1 MKGILSA
8 AFAAALA
15 VAPARA
21 ALGDVVSSFRA
32 LSSELRGLARSD
44 TVLFALCYTSPNVV
58 YRFHPV
64 TGSVYGWWN
73 TPRPTKNRGLAFS
86 EGGRVWVGCFE
97 NDFVYDCAGAT
108 GSVRASWS
116 AGHDP
121 YGIAP
126 HCTGDGGRGTTALFV
141 ADSQPNYI
149 WRHNIST
156 GSILSSF
163 RRGAHWDIAYDHR
176 NRIIWVPT
184 EYGDTIFGVSTSGS
198 VASSFKGPADSP
210 TGAAY
215 HGQYLFIG
223 CANGYVYRVHCP
235 GPPSA
240 TPASLGKVKAL
251 YR

>member
-1 MKGILSA
+1 MKAIPFLALTLA
-8 AFAAALA
+8 AGTAF
-15 VAPARA
+15 A
-21 ALGDVVSSFRA
+21 ALGDVVSSFRS

-44 TVLFALCYTSPNVV
+44 TALFALCYTSPNVV

-64 TGSVYGWWN
+64 TGSIYGWWN
-73 TPRPTKNRGLAFS
+73 TPRATKNRGLAFS
-86 EGGRVWVGCFE
+86 WGGHVWVGCFE
-97 NDFVYDCAGAT
+97 NDLVYDCVAAT

-126 HCTGDGGRGTTALFV
+126 HCTGDAGRGTTALFV
-141 ADSQPNYI
+141 ADSQPGYI
-149 WRHNIST
+149 WRHNPST

-163 RRGAHWDIAYDHR
+163 RSGARWDVAYDHR
-176 NRIIWVPT
+176 NRLIWIPVD
-184 EYGDTIFGVSTSGS
+184 YLDIIFGISTSGS
-198 VASSFKGPADSP
+198 IVSSFEGPATGA

-223 CANGYVYRVHCP
+223 CTNGYVYRVHCP
-235 GPPSA
+235 GPVSA